1 MNAIYTEC
9 KELPNS
15 IKSALRSVGYNRND
29 ISIEAREEM
38 SLASPPA
45 FEGSRG
51 FTCVIDLASG
61 QHRIEHGSWGGR
73 NPFEH
78 HAVDCDE
85 NLYPMKA
92 GVAILQG
99 ESGGRG
105 CFAHLYLHPD
115 NMCKFLPAVPTL
127 TATKARK
134 VVSTLPRRLARVLEK
149 LHIECEWG
157 DEWVACNDCGKLL
170 RTQPDSM
177 WWKPSFYCDEN
188 GAHCRIAH
196 NMFGFVGCNHT

>member
-1 MNAIYTEC
+1 MNSSKQVSRAMHAIEAARASAKDNHTSCILEDIHLYTE
-9 KELPNS
+9 
-15 IKSALRSVGYNRND
+15 GYA
-29 ISIEAREEM
+29 E
-38 SLASPPA
+38 PGY
-45 FEGSRG
+45 EGK
-51 FTCVIDLASG
+51 V
-61 QHRIEHGSWGGR
+61 
-73 NPFEH
+73 
-78 HAVDCDE
+78 
-85 NLYPMKA
+85 
-92 GVAILQG
+92 VAIG
-99 ESGGRG
+99 NWNNVDEYD
-105 CFAHLYLHPD
+105 CVA
-115 NMCKFLPAVPTL
+115 KE
-127 TATKARK
+127 RK

>member
-29 ISIEAREEM
+29 ISIEAREEI

-127 TATKARK
+127 TAKQAKVIYVYDSLKSSYRKAELDREGCTAADVETCIEAGYLERK
-134 VVSTLPRRLARVLEK
+134 GNGIRVTTFGKNARALYK
-149 LHIECEWG
+149 K
-157 DEWVACNDCGKLL
+157 A
-170 RTQPDSM
+170 Q
-177 WWKPSFYCDEN
+177 
-188 GAHCRIAH
+188 AQ
-196 NMFGFVGCNHT
+196 